1 MRGAIFFRL
10 HLKGYLCERK
20 KERKKERLR
29 ERERERDSRSLGGG
43 ELYPNACLWNVI
55 KLHRV
60 CGSEWSNA

>member
-20 KERKKERLR
+20 KERKKERKT
-29 ERERERDSRSLGGG
+29 EREIVGGG

-60 CGSEWSNA
+60 CGSEWTNA